1 MLYENVANF
10 LCNYDVISSLKL
22 FFMAFEHSVI
32 TMRVLIMPWEG
43 CYILMRNL
51 ILNSYIY
58 IVCVYYVIFIQYIY
72 IDQFGWISLLYISLT
87 LYCYLKIRLALP
99 VELKRDISANYCT
112 YTNIDV
118 DRFNVLL
125 FLMFIK

>member
-32 TMRVLIMPWEG
+32 TMWVLIMPWEV

-58 IVCVYYVIFIQYIY
+58 ILCVYYVIFIQDIY
-72 IDQFGWISLLYISLT
+72 TDQFGWISLLYLSLT
-87 LYCYLKIRLALP
+87 LYCYLKIRLALL